1 MSTNNGS
8 VLKGIK
14 DSWSLIDFA
23 KSHGKM
29 QVGEFVNQ
37 ESGEIF
43 KSCIFTNPNDK
54 TRTFVAS
61 LLNLVFSHLRRL
73 QRKRMNYRLLSLIV
87 VTSHFAMLVLMLG
100 RMLIWICK
108 FA

>member
-1 MSTNNGS
+1 MSTNTGS

-14 DSWSLIDFA
+14 DSWSLIEFA

-29 QVGEFVNQ
+29 QIGEFVNQ

-54 TRTFVAS
+54 TRTFVAFSSKLGALTPKEIEERKDELQVVELDSGTFS
-61 LLNLVFSHLRRL
+61 LCNAGSNAWQDVNLN
-73 QRKRMNYRLLSLIV
+73 I
-87 VTSHFAMLVLMLG
+87 
-100 RMLIWICK
+100 
-108 FA
+108 